1 MAIPELAA
9 NIVALIHL
17 AVVVFFLY
25 APFSP
30 YPHVW
35 VLAFV
40 AGVFTMSHWLIPGPE
55 SDTCCLTVLERWLR
69 GCEKKES
76 FMHSVMSPI
85 YKAVDTEEGKVCT
98 NEFTSKL
105 TWGIMIFLMTVTGL
119 RIATNFRAVKESF
132 TVRK

>member
-55 SDTCCLTVLERWLR
+55 SDTCCLTILERWLR

-76 FMHSVMSPI
+76 FMHSIMSPI
-85 YKAVDTEEGKVCT
+85 YKAVDTEGGKVCT
-98 NEFTSKL
+98 NDFTSKL

-119 RIATNFRAVKESF
+119 RIATNFRAVRESF
-132 TVRK
+132 TVSK